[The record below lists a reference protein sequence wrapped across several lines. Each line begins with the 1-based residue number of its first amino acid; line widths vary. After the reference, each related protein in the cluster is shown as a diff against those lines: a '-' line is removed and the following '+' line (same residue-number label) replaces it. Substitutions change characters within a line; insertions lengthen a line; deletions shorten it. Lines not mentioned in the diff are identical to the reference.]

1 MQTIYDA
8 RIALEKWPVPHD
20 EPNSHVADEPTNRR
34 ISILVL
40 NKAAEQ
46 AFFQDGGRTTLD
58 ESSPVNAALPAVTAS
73 LQASSQPALQ
83 PTS

>member
-8 RIALEKWPVPHD
+8 RIALEKGPVPHD

-40 NKAAEQ
+40 NKAPSRPS
-46 AFFQDGGRTTLD
+46 FRT
-58 ESSPVNAALPAVTAS
+58 AAAPRS
-73 LQASSQPALQ
+73 MNRRR
-83 PTS
+83 